1 LRVLFV
7 TGMHPTPSF
16 PLRGVIIQRLA
27 GALEEA
33 GHEIRWV
40 RLSDQRG
47 PGRYLKARR
56 LVRQAV
62 TEFRPELVHVHFGY
76 SILAVPRVPVPIVT
90 SFHGDDLNGT
100 RTEGGGKSLT
110 SRVGILISH
119 YAAWRSRRA
128 IAVSAALRN
137 RLRLASLRERTVVVR
152 DAVDSRLFHPHPR
165 DEARRRL
172 GADPEAFLVLF
183 PHDASQPT
191 KRVGL
196 ARAAVEALKRTVPN
210 AQLWIVNGKPADE
223 MPWYYSA
230 ADVMLVTS
238 ASEGGPSSAKEA
250 LACGLSVVSVP
261 VGDVQLLSEV
271 PEHTRMAMADPA
283 ALAAAI
289 GSLDLR
295 PGATGYLPQFLSLA
309 STAREITEV
318 YRAATGA

>member
-1 LRVLFV
+1 VKVLFV
-7 TGMHPTPSF
+7 TGMHPVPGY
-16 PLRGVIIQRLA
+16 PLRGIIIRRLA
-27 GALEEA
+27 GALQEA
-33 GHEIRWV
+33 GQEIHWV
-40 RLSDQRG
+40 RLSDDPG
-47 PGRYLKARR
+47 PRRYLKARP

-62 TEFRPELVHVHFGY
+62 AEFRPDLVHVHFGY

-100 RTEGGGKSLT
+100 LRPNGGLSLS
-110 SRVGILISH
+110 SRVGIAISH

-128 IAVSAALRN
+128 IAVSEALRN

-152 DAVDSRLFHPHPR
+152 DAVDTRLFHPHPR

-172 GADPEAFLVLF
+172 GADPGAFLVLF
-183 PHDASQPT
+183 PHDISQPT

-196 ARAAVEALKRTVPN
+196 AQAAVAELKRAMPN

-250 LACGLSVVSVP
+250 LACGLPVVSVP
-261 VGDVQLLSEV
+261 VGDVQLFTDV
-271 PEHTRMAMADPA
+271 PEHTRMVAADPG
-283 ALAAAI
+283 ALARAI
-289 GSLDLR
+289 GSLAPSPR
-295 PGATGYLPQFLSLA
+295 AESYLPPFLELA
-309 STAREITEV
+309 ATARDIIMV
-318 YRAATGA
+318 YQAATGA